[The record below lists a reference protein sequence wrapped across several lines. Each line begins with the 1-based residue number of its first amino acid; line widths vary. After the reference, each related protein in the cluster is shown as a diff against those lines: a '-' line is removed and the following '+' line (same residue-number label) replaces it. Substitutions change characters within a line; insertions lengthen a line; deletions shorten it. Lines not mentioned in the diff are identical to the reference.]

1 MAVTLTELQQNLQ
14 SRYSPDEIVELLDI
28 TSEELVDM
36 FTERIDEKWDYLL
49 KELDMEEGDGDDEA
63 ADD

>member
-1 MAVTLTELQQNLQ
+1 MAVTLTELQQNLH

-36 FTERIDEKWDYLL
+36 FTERIDEKWDYLI
-49 KELDMEEGDGDDEA
+49 KELDLEDGEEESEDD
-63 ADD
+63 